1 MNNRFIKIMAL
12 VASSAIFASGCG
24 DTSTF
29 ETPNTSGTATNNNV
43 ISQKNFTIL
52 FSPVDVKYADLVN
65 GGYTAVTA
73 EISVQIGDNNNQLI
87 TANRTIFF
95 RTEWGLIEESCITED
110 GGCSV
115 TWRSGSPDEMPANFL
130 NNIVAY
136 SSNGQE
142 TFLDI
147 NGNGLFDD
155 GDSFDDLDEPFID
168 INESGVFDLGDL
180 IIDTINGRDL
190 TGADTTHNNGDGLY
204 NGPNCSHSSL
214 CSTTLTTATVWR
226 NGSLGLTTDTFTI
239 GGVISGLT
247 GTVILQNRDVDDLS
261 LTTNG
266 DFTFATSLFP
276 GTTYLITVATNPAG
290 QTCTISAGTET
301 GTVTGDIS
309 SVVITCI

>member
-29 ETPNTSGTATNNNV
+29 QTPNTSDTAVNNNL
-43 ISQKNFTIL
+43 ISQNNFTML
-52 FSPVDVKYADLVN
+52 FAPVDVQYQDQIN
-65 GGYTAVTA
+65 GGFTAVTA
-73 EISVQIGDNNNQLI
+73 EVSVQIGDNNNQLI
-87 TANRTIFF
+87 TGERTIIF
-95 RTEWGLIEESCITED
+95 RTEWGLIDPSCVTVD

-115 TWRSGSPDEMPANFL
+115 TWRSGSPGEMPANLL

-136 SSNGQE
+136 SLNGQE
-142 TFLDI
+142 TFLDV

-155 GDSFDDLDEPFID
+155 GDSFSDLDEPYVDID
-168 INESGVFDLGDL
+168 ESGVFDLGDL
-180 IIDTINGRDL
+180 IIDTINGSDL

-247 GTVILQNRDVDDLS
+247 GTVILQNRGVDDLS

-266 DFTFATSLFP
+266 DFTFATSLTI
-276 GTTYLITVATNPAG
+276 GNYYDVTVKTDPAG
-290 QTCTISAGTET
+290 QTCNITVGT
-301 GTVTGDIS
+301 GSGIVTENIT
-309 SVVITCI
+309 SVIITCS